1 LEVTVSASVAPATAA
16 LHNVATRLRID
27 SVRSTTKAGSGHP
40 STCCSA
46 ADITAVLFFGEM
58 RYDPQDPLRADND
71 RFILSKGHAAPLL
84 YAAWAEVGIVSRE
97 ATMTLRE
104 LTSDLEGHPT
114 PRLPWVD
121 LATGS
126 LGQGLAAGVG
136 AALNA
141 RRIGSDYRTYVM
153 LGDGEMAEG
162 SVWEAAQSGE
172 FHQLDSLCAIID
184 LNGLGQSRETQFG
197 HDTETVAARWR
208 AFGWHAIVVDGHD
221 IAAVQRAFA
230 EARGTTGK
238 PSVLVARTLKGK
250 GVSLMEGKAGW
261 HGKPLNAEQA
271 DAAVAEL
278 EAQLVPEDGSGR
290 PAIPRPSGTIARP
303 DPASGGPIEPPAYAK
318 GDLVATREA
327 FGTGLAKLG
336 AADPR
341 VVALDAD
348 VKNSTF
354 SDRFEKAFPDRF
366 YQAFIAEQVMVGM
379 AMGLAARGAI
389 PFAATFAAFL
399 TRAADFV
406 RMAGI
411 SQLNTKFAGSHCG
424 VSIGEDGPS
433 QMALEDLA
441 MFRGVPGCA
450 VLYPCDAVSA
460 EKLVAAAAA
469 HPGMAYI
476 RTSRPKTPVIYDPAD
491 SFPVGGSKVL
501 RQSGADTL
509 TVVTA
514 GVTVFEALQAAETL
528 AGEGVHVRVIDLYSI
543 KPVDAETLRTAG
555 RETGLILTVEDHYAA
570 GGIGD
575 AVCEVVSPLGLRVER
590 VAVPGVSRSGT
601 PEELMDING
610 LSARAIAATIRRLVS
625 TR

>member
-1 LEVTVSASVAPATAA
+1 MSPSVAPATAA
-16 LHNVATRLRID
+16 LRNVATRLRIN

-46 ADITAVLFFGEM
+46 ADIVAVLFCGEM
-58 RYDPQDPLRADND
+58 RYDPKDPERPDND

-97 ATMTLRE
+97 ATLTLRE

-136 AALNA
+136 SALNA
-141 RRIGSDYRTYVM
+141 RRIGSDYRTYVI

-162 SVWEAAQSGE
+162 SVWEAAQSGQ
-172 FHQLDSLCAIID
+172 FHKVDSLCAIID

-197 HDTETVAARWR
+197 HDAENVAARWR

-221 IAAVQRAFA
+221 IAAVQAAFA
-230 EARGTTGK
+230 EARATTGK
-238 PSVLVARTLKGK
+238 PSVLVAKTLKGK
-250 GVSLMEGKAGW
+250 GVSLMEGKPGW
-261 HGKPLNAEQA
+261 HGKALKADEA

-278 EAQLVPEDGSGR
+278 EAQLVPEDGAE
-290 PAIPRPSGTIARP
+290 PLTIPKPSGAIARP
-303 DPASGGPIEPPAYAK
+303 DPKASGPVEAPSYKK
-318 GDLVATREA
+318 GELIATREA
-327 FGTGLAKLG
+327 FGTALAKLG
-336 AADPR
+336 AADAR
-341 VVALDAD
+341 IVALDAD

-354 SDRFEKAFPDRF
+354 SDRFEKVFPERF
-366 YQAFIAEQVMVGM
+366 YQSFIAEQVMVGM

-411 SQLNTKFAGSHCG
+411 SQVNVKFAGSHCG

-450 VLYPCDAVSA
+450 VLYPSDAVST
-460 EKLVAAAAA
+460 ERLMAAAVA
-469 HPGMAYI
+469 HPGMAYL
-476 RTSRPKTPVIYDPAD
+476 RTSRPKTPVIYEAGDE
-491 SFPVGGSKVL
+491 FVVGGSKVL
-501 RQSGADTL
+501 RSSAKDAL
-509 TVVTA
+509 TIVTA
-514 GVTVFEALQAAETL
+514 GVTVFEALGAADAL
-528 AGEGVHVRVIDLYSI
+528 AGDGIAIRVIDLYSV
-543 KPVDAETLRTAG
+543 KPVDAETVLAAG
-555 RETGLILTVEDHYAA
+555 RETGLLLTVEDHYSA

-575 AVCEVVSPLGLRVER
+575 AVCEVVAPHGIRVER
-590 VAVPGVSRSGT
+590 VAVPGVPRSGT
-601 PEELMDING
+601 PEELMDLNG
-610 LSARAIAATIRRLVS
+610 LSAKALTETVRRLVS
-625 TR
+625 AR

>member
-1 LEVTVSASVAPATAA
+1 MSPSVAPATAA
-16 LHNVATRLRID
+16 LRNVATRLRID

-46 ADITAVLFFGEM
+46 ADIVAVLFCDEM
-58 RYDPQDPLRADND
+58 RYDPKDAERPDND

-84 YAAWAEVGIVSRE
+84 YAAWAEVGIVSRA
-97 ATMTLRE
+97 ATLTLRE

-126 LGQGLAAGVG
+126 LGQGLAAAVG
-136 AALNA
+136 SALNA
-141 RRIGSDYRTYVM
+141 RRIGSDYRTYVI

-162 SVWEAAQSGE
+162 SVWEAAQSGQ
-172 FHQLDSLCAIID
+172 FHQVDSLCAIID

-197 HDTETVAARWR
+197 HDAENVAARWQ

-221 IAAVQRAFA
+221 IAAVQAAFA
-230 EARGTTGK
+230 EARATKGK

-250 GVSLMEGKAGW
+250 GISMMEGKPGW
-261 HGKPLNAEQA
+261 HGKALKADEA

-278 EAQLVPEDGSGR
+278 EAQLVPEDGAA
-290 PAIPRPSGTIARP
+290 PLTIARP
-303 DPASGGPIEPPAYAK
+303 SGVVARPDPKASSPVEPPTYTK
-318 GDLVATREA
+318 GELIATREA
-327 FGTGLAKLG
+327 FGTALAKLG
-336 AADPR
+336 AADAR

-354 SDRFEKAFPDRF
+354 SDRFEKVFPERF
-366 YQAFIAEQVMVGM
+366 YQSFIAEQVMVGM

-399 TRAADFV
+399 TRASDFV

-411 SQLNTKFAGSHCG
+411 SQVNVKFAGSHCG

-433 QMALEDLA
+433 QMALEDLS
-441 MFRGVPGCA
+441 MFRSVPGCA
-450 VLYPCDAVSA
+450 VLYPCDAVST
-460 EKLVAAAAA
+460 EKLMAEAAA
-469 HPGMAYI
+469 HPGMAYV
-476 RTSRPKTPVIYDPAD
+476 RTSRPKTPVIYEPTD
-491 SFPVGGSKVL
+491 SFPVGGSKTL
-501 RQSGADTL
+501 RSSAADVI

-514 GVTVFEALQAAETL
+514 GVTVFEALQAAETV
-528 AGEGVHVRVIDLYSI
+528 ATEGVHVRVIDLYSV
-543 KPVDAETLRTAG
+543 KPVDVATLLAAG
-555 RETGLILTVEDHYAA
+555 RETGLILTVEDHYSA

-575 AVCEVVSPLGLRVER
+575 AVCEAVSPQGLRVER
-590 VAVPGVSRSGT
+590 VAVPGVPRSGT
-601 PEELMDING
+601 PEELMDVNG
-610 LSARAIAATIRRLVS
+610 LSARALAETIRRLVS
-625 TR
+625 AR